1 MDKIS
6 KAINLSG
13 QRMSAMEAQLRRIDD
28 EAEGKLRQHGENLN
42 RIAEREAHTIERNMG
57 RVLLTAWLR
66 PIVVGLLI
74 FLGIF
79 VGSWGLMHWLSSNI
93 RARLEIRAELDA
105 EIAEQRLTVQQLQET
120 TWGVRFHEAEEGRF
134 LVLPQG
140 TVPATGWTVDDQLAV
155 KLLSE

>member
-13 QRMSAMEAQLRRIDD
+13 QRMSAMEEQLQRIDD
-28 EAEGKLRQHGENLN
+28 GVESNLRQHGENLN
-42 RIAEREAHTIERNMG
+42 RIVTREARTIERNME
-57 RVLLTAWLR
+57 RALLTAWSR
-66 PIVVGLLI
+66 PIVMGLLLLLSI
-74 FLGIF
+74 CG
-79 VGSWGLMHWLSSNI
+79 GSWGLMHWLSSNI
-93 RARLEIRAELDA
+93 RARLEIRAELGA

-134 LVLPQG
+134 LVLPRG

>member
-13 QRMSAMEAQLRRIDD
+13 QRMSAMEEQLQRIDD
-28 EAEGKLRQHGENLN
+28 GVESKLQQHGENLN
-42 RIAEREAHTIERNMG
+42 RIVTREAHTIERNME
-57 RVLLTAWLR
+57 RALLTAWSR
-66 PIVVGLLI
+66 PIVMGLLLLLSI
-74 FLGIF
+74 CG
-79 VGSWGLMHWLSSNI
+79 GSWGLMHWLSSNI
-93 RARLEIRAELDA
+93 RARLEIRAELGA

-134 LVLPQG
+134 LVLPRG

>member
-13 QRMSAMEAQLRRIDD
+13 QRMSAMEEQLQRIDD
-28 EAEGKLRQHGENLN
+28 GVESNLRQHGENLN
-42 RIAEREAHTIERNMG
+42 RIVTREARTIERNME
-57 RVLLTAWLR
+57 RALLTAWSR
-66 PIVVGLLI
+66 PIVMGLLLLLSI
-74 FLGIF
+74 CG
-79 VGSWGLMHWLSSNI
+79 GSWGLMHWLSSNI
-93 RARLEIRAELDA
+93 RARLEIRAELGA

-120 TWGVRFHEAEEGRF
+120 TWGVRFHEAAEGRF
-134 LVLPQG
+134 LVLPRG

>member
-13 QRMSAMEAQLRRIDD
+13 QRMAAMEAQLRRIDD

-42 RIAEREAHTIERNMG
+42 RIVKREAHTIERNLE
-57 RVLLTAWLR
+57 RVLLTAWSR
-66 PIVVGLLI
+66 PIVIGLLI

-134 LVLPQG
+134 LVLPKG
-140 TVPATGWTVDDQLAV
+140 TVPTTGWTVDDQLAV

>member
-6 KAINLSG
+6 KAVNLSG
-13 QRMSAMEAQLRRIDD
+13 QRMSAMEEQLRRIDD
-28 EAEGKLRQHGENLN
+28 GVESKLRQHGENLN
-42 RIAEREAHTIERNMG
+42 RIVTREARTIERNME
-57 RVLLTAWLR
+57 RALLTAWSR
-66 PIVVGLLI
+66 PIVMGLMLLLSI
-74 FLGIF
+74 CG
-79 VGSWGLMHWLSSNI
+79 GSWGLMHWLSSNI
-93 RARLEIRAELDA
+93 RARLEIRTELGA

-134 LVLPQG
+134 LVLPRG